1 MIFFL
6 DRFNECLSILLPI
19 VLTSFSQGLSLDFL
33 DIQWRRRVTFLA
45 LTCRVCTSTADGL
58 VPFVPPYIQ
67 RRFPGYRR
75 YFPTVLKS
83 LYLLQVIINA
93 LYNILAVIGHHSV
106 ACSFEDAVFWLVGHA
121 KTFAIL
127 VRLNARFQTFDEIL
141 IVKRLM
147 ECREEYAVVLQL
159 FIFLHYF
166 IVIVKVYSVYTK
178 HTERNGCRIIGLASA
193 WSTLKNYVVLGFQ

>member
-1 MIFFL
+1 MIFIL

-33 DIQWRRRVTFLA
+33 DIQWRRRVTFLT

-75 YFPTVLKS
+75 YFPTILKS
-83 LYLLQVIINA
+83 LYFLQVIINA
-93 LYNILAVIGHHSV
+93 LYNILAVIGHHCV
-106 ACSFEDAVFWLVGHA
+106 ACSFEDAVFGFVGYA

-127 VRLNARFQTFDEIL
+127 IRLNARFQTFDEIL

-166 IVIVKVYSVYTK
+166 IVIV
-178 HTERNGCRIIGLASA
+178 
-193 WSTLKNYVVLGFQ
+193 